1 MHFKSNASG
10 MRVLQA
16 HSELGHMFREQR
28 VRNASGKRVLQAHS
42 VLRFK
47 SNASAA
53 SSARRR
59 VENPKKAAPLTA
71 EQQKEKRDERQLKQA
86 RIDAYVE
93 KWRED
98 TNNLANTMAA
108 EFDLKPRYFLD
119 IFFQGGAHMITHQN
133 ALNPYNAFKN
143 LKAAEAHKVGDSK
156 SVTQLH
162 TDHFEEYEAL
172 TPEEKTEL
180 VQEFEKTRTRN
191 FQLRRDTPRARV
203 QDVANVVC
211 NMKMLALRVFFCVVK
226 NNVDF
231 KMEPEWYFTS
241 KELETYMEIAT
252 QKRWVTG
259 EVGMRLEAFVI
270 AGCDPVNMLRTSAQK
285 VNYMK
290 GEIRAELAKNLSA
303 CEVSGVPD
311 ARIGWT
317 WFEEDVVQRYGVKLV
332 GWTAGKD
339 PVDPSNLSTSQSV
352 ICTLL
357 TAIRNGEC
365 CFKKLGPT
373 EAAERRKKWEE
384 DIAAGRVTA
393 KHRASRC
400 DAGQPHKRVR
410 DDSDN
415 DSDDNDG
422 EADDGTAC
430 PPPTKRARTT
440 QTIPASTKPC
450 AKKATPK
457 KKAATTKKATPAKKK
472 ATPAKKAHARKVAS
486 RAIITSD
493 DERDDDDPHANES
506 DAAGSSAL
514 VVDAPPPPA

>member
-1 MHFKSNASG
+1 
-10 MRVLQA
+10 
-16 HSELGHMFREQR
+16 
-28 VRNASGKRVLQAHS
+28 
-42 VLRFK
+42 
-47 SNASAA
+47 
-53 SSARRR
+53 
-59 VENPKKAAPLTA
+59 
-71 EQQKEKRDERQLKQA
+71 
-86 RIDAYVE
+86 
-93 KWRED
+93 
-98 TNNLANTMAA
+98 
-108 EFDLKPRYFLD
+108 
-119 IFFQGGAHMITHQN
+119 
-133 ALNPYNAFKN
+133 
-143 LKAAEAHKVGDSK
+143 
-156 SVTQLH
+156 
-162 TDHFEEYEAL
+162 
-172 TPEEKTEL
+172 
-180 VQEFEKTRTRN
+180 
-191 FQLRRDTPRARV
+191 
-203 QDVANVVC
+203 
-211 NMKMLALRVFFCVVK
+211 
-226 NNVDF
+226 
-231 KMEPEWYFTS
+231 
-241 KELETYMEIAT
+241 
-252 QKRWVTG
+252 
-259 EVGMRLEAFVI
+259 
-270 AGCDPVNMLRTSAQK
+270 
-285 VNYMK
+285 MK

-303 CEVSGVPD
+303 CTLLLTVSDAYTLVGEVSGVPD

-317 WFEEDVVQRYGVKLV
+317 WFEEDIVQRYGVKLV

-352 ICTLL
+352 IRTLL

-400 DAGQPHKRVR
+400 DAGQPRKRVR

-430 PPPTKRARTT
+430 PPPTRHTRTT

-450 AKKATPK
+450 AKKAAPK

-472 ATPAKKAHARKVAS
+472 ATPAKKPRARKVAS

-493 DERDDDDPHANES
+493 DERDNDPHANES